1 MFDHRF
7 TLEQFEGPLDLLL
20 KLIEDEKLDVTSIS
34 LAKVTDQYLNFIR
47 DEGQLPPDEVA
58 DFLVVAS
65 KLIYIKSRYLLP
77 TLPLPDEDEGE
88 LERQLKIYREYYEA
102 SKVIHRMLGRK
113 HFAFVRAHPLK
124 LPRLQGFSPPQHVTL
139 AVMADA
145 FRAVI
150 GRLEYIAQL
159 PRFILKKTV
168 SIREKIQALTEAISR
183 GVLTFH
189 SFYDISNKQDV
200 IVSFLALLELVK
212 LRVVHVK
219 QSSIF
224 SDIVIMKRHS
234 RS

>member
-1 MFDHRF
+1 MTFDYRF

-20 KLIEDEKLDVTSIS
+20 KLIEDEKLDITSIS
-34 LAKVTDQYLNFIR
+34 LAKVTDQYLSYIR

-102 SKVIHRMLGRK
+102 SKVIHRMLGKK
-113 HFAFVRAHPLK
+113 HFAFVRAQALK
-124 LPRLQGFSPPQHVTL
+124 LPRLQGFSPPPHMTL
-139 AVMADA
+139 ATLADA

-150 GRLEYIAQL
+150 SRLEYIAQL
-159 PRFILKKTV
+159 PRLILKRTV

-183 GVLTFH
+183 GMLTFH
-189 SFYDISNKQDV
+189 SFYDKANKQDI

-212 LRVVHVK
+212 LRVVHV
-219 QSSIF
+219 QQDAMF
-224 SDIVIMKRHS
+224 SDIVIMKK
-234 RS
+234 